1 MLKLGVNIDHVAT
14 IRQAR
19 YCGAET
25 DGEPDP
31 VQSALACEAAG
42 CYGITAHLRE
52 DRRHIQDGDVWR
64 LKQTLQIPLNLEM
77 ANTPEMVEIAAKL
90 RPAAVCIVPEKRE
103 ELTTEGGLDA
113 AGTLPALAQ
122 TVGRLQS
129 LGVEVSL
136 FIDPDPAQVAAAAKT
151 KARAVELHTG
161 AFAEAFKTNPS
172 DAEQEIRR
180 LRAAA
185 SQGNQLGLKVNAGHG
200 LNYQNIAHIHKV
212 PHLAELNI
220 GHSIV
225 SRSIVVGLRAA
236 VQEMLRLIEPEN
248 IRKGL
253 TSV

>member
-19 YCGAET
+19 YRGAGV

-31 VQSALACEAAG
+31 VQAALACEAAG
-42 CYGITAHLRE
+42 CHGITVHLRE

-64 LKQTLQIPLNLEM
+64 LKQTLQIPLNFEM
-77 ANTPEMVEIAAKL
+77 ANTSEMVEIAAQL

-103 ELTTEGGLDA
+103 ELTTEGGLDV
-113 AGTLPALAQ
+113 AGALPSLAQ

-136 FIDPDPAQVAAAAKT
+136 FIDPHPDQVSAAAKT
-151 KARAVELHTG
+151 KARAIELHTG

-172 DAEQEIRR
+172 AAEREIRR
-180 LRAAA
+180 LSAAA
-185 SQGNQLGLKVNAGHG
+185 SQGNQLNIKVNAGHG
-200 LNYQNIAHIHKV
+200 LNYQNIARIHKV
-212 PHLAELNI
+212 PRLAELNI

-225 SRSIVVGLRAA
+225 SRSIVVGLGAA
-236 VQEMLRLIEPEN
+236 VQEMLRLLQPG
-248 IRKGL
+248 K
-253 TSV
+253 

>member
-19 YCGAET
+19 YRGAKAN
-25 DGEPDP
+25 GEPDP
-31 VQSALACEAAG
+31 VQAALACEASG
-42 CYGITAHLRE
+42 CHGITAHLRE

-64 LKQTLQIPLNLEM
+64 LKQTLSIPLNLEM

-103 ELTTEGGLDA
+103 ELTTEGGLDVA
-113 AGTLPALAQ
+113 VALSSLAQ

-136 FIDPDPAQVAAAAKT
+136 FIDPDPAQVDAAAKT

-161 AFAEAFKTNPS
+161 AFAETFKTNLAA
-172 DAEQEIRR
+172 AEREIRR

-185 SQGNQLGLKVNAGHG
+185 SQGRQLGLKVNAGHG
-200 LNYQNIAHIHKV
+200 LNYQNIASIHKV

-225 SRSIVVGLRAA
+225 SRSIVVGLGAA
-236 VQEMLRLIEPEN
+236 VQEMLRLLQPEHV
-248 IRKGL
+248 KKDC
-253 TSV
+253 V